1 MQQFFNSNSVLNET
15 LNWSL
20 ALKKEVTVVI
30 KREDLLHPE
39 VSGNKFRK
47 LKYNLIQAK
56 AEGYSTVLTYG
67 GAYSNHIAATA
78 AAGHLF
84 GINTIGIIRGN
95 ELGNDLEKTLSQNPT
110 LKLAHKYGM
119 QFKFVSRSDYRLKK
133 ENSFLASLHKEFGP
147 FYNVPEGGTN
157 ALAVK
162 GCEEILKPEDTVFD
176 FVCVAAGTGGTIS
189 GLINSSKPSQK
200 VLGFPALKGDFLKND
215 IKELIRPKDNW
226 QLICDYHFGG
236 YAKISKELVTFINN
250 FKTETG
256 LPLDAVYTGK
266 MLFGLADLIKKDF
279 FKKGAKILVI
289 HSGGLQG
296 NKGMNVLL
304 KRKYNLELI

>member
-1 MQQFFNSNSVLNET
+1 LQQFFKDKSILNEH
-15 LNWSL
+15 LNWSV
-20 ALKKEVTVVI
+20 AEEKDVTVVI

-56 AEGYSTVLTYG
+56 ADGFSTLLTYG

-78 AAGHLF
+78 ASGHLF
-84 GINTIGIIRGN
+84 NFKTIGVIRGN
-95 ELGNDLEKTLSQNPT
+95 ELGENLEKTLAQNPT

-119 QFKFVSRSDYRLKK
+119 RFKFVSRSEYRLK
-133 ENSFLASLHKEFGP
+133 NTVPFLETLHSEFGT

-157 ALAVK
+157 NLAIK
-162 GCEEILKPEDTVFD
+162 GCEEILKPSDAAFD
-176 FVCVAAGTGGTIS
+176 YICVAAGTGGTIS
-189 GLINSSKPSQK
+189 GLINASSDSQK
-200 VLGFPALKGDFLKND
+200 VLGFPALKGDFLYKD
-215 IKELIRPKDNW
+215 INNLIEPKKNW

-250 FKTETG
+250 FKSETG

-266 MLFGLADLIKKDF
+266 MFFGLADLIKKDF
-279 FKKGAKILVI
+279 FKKGSKMLVI

-296 NKGMNVLL
+296 NIGMNALL
-304 KRKYNLELI
+304 KKKYNLELT